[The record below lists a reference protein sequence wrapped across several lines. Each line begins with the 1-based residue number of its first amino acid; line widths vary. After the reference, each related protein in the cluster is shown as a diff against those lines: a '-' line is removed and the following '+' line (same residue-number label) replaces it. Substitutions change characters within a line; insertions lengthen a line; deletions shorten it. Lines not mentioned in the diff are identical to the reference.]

1 LCFYNRHPILD
12 TKAELQVHTDDISNV
27 LILNKKSIA
36 NQDTQI
42 FKAELEKFRPHQ
54 NRILQANHK
63 QKALLNEL
71 TRSMDALLSDK
82 RVRSEQSKYE
92 AFNRQRSSVLS
103 KYKKV
108 FQAFDDLV
116 TGLMRAQGFYSEMKE
131 TVESLSKNVETFV
144 NNRRSE
150 GGQLLNTI
158 ESSKHPGGNSGVVDW
173 ERAGVNQLMERMT
186 VDSTPPLKSPPPPL
200 SSRPGYSSNTS
211 GMAPYTPGP
220 PSASIS
226 SYNPGPPTASQIPQ
240 QREYTYNPQHM
251 GPVSPPPNTATFY
264 QQGAAGGGGQF
275 FSPPPTGGL
284 QGPRTGGL
292 ASPPPQRFSSGYP
305 TPQTATHPGVP
316 QAQQQKMPAGWHPP
330 PPPPGPPPS
339 QQDMNFGIPADGS
352 ARYPTGP
359 GGYAAAPPRQPHQQ
373 QQQQQQPG
381 GQDPFS
387 GLRDWGR

>member
-1 LCFYNRHPILD
+1 
-12 TKAELQVHTDDISNV
+12 VHNDDISNV

-71 TRSMDALLSDK
+71 TRSYDALLQDK

-92 AFNRQRSSVLS
+92 AFSRQRSSVLS
-103 KYKKV
+103 KYKKI

-116 TGLMRAQGFYSEMKE
+116 TGLMRAQGFYSEMKD

-158 ESSKHPGGNSGVVDW
+158 EASKAGGNSGVVDW
-173 ERAGVNQLMERMT
+173 ERAGLNQLMERMT
-186 VDSTPPLKSPPPPL
+186 VDSNPPQKSPPPPL
-200 SSRPGYSSNTS
+200 TSRPSYSASTP
-211 GMAPYTPGP
+211 GIAPYTPGM
-220 PSASIS
+220 PSAAIS
-226 SYNPGPPTASQIPQ
+226 SYNPGPPGPPQ
-240 QREYTYNPQHM
+240 QRDYTYNPQHM

-264 QQGAAGGGGQF
+264 QAGANNPQY

-284 QGPRTGGL
+284 QGPRTAGL
-292 ASPPPQRFSSGYP
+292 SNPPPQRFSTGYP
-305 TPQTATHPGVP
+305 APQSASLTGVP
-316 QAQQQKMPAGWHPP
+316 QGQQQKMPPGWHPP

-339 QQDMNFGIPADGS
+339 QQDMNFGIPADGQ
-352 ARYPTGP
+352 ARYPAGP
-359 GGYAAAPPRQPHQQ
+359 GGYAAPAPRQPPQNQQ
-373 QQQQQQPG
+373 QQQQQQAPG
-381 GQDPFS
+381 GQDPWS
-387 GLRDWGR
+387 GLSGWR